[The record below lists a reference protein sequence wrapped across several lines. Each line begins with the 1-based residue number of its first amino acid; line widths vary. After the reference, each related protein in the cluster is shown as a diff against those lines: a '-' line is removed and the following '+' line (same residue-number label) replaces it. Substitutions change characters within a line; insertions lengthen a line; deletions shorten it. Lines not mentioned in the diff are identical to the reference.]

1 MTELFIVLAA
11 VTGIGILAAVLAVL
25 PRAAADGPSDVATRT
40 APKERPTLVGV
51 LSAVLQPV
59 AELMG
64 RRRTRSGKR
73 TLADNLFQADIR
85 LRTSEFL
92 LIQIGSLVAGAV
104 IGLLRFGFGV
114 QAAVLALIGYIAPL
128 AYLRLRQGR
137 RQSMLAAQLP
147 DTLALLS
154 SGLRAGY
161 SLPQAI
167 ENVSQHAA
175 APISEELI
183 RIVREMSIG
192 RSAEQALINFGR
204 RAHSD
209 DVDLVISAVL
219 INNQTGGNLARIMD
233 SIAATIRDR
242 VHVRNQIAALTAQAR
257 ASGTIITAIP
267 FALATLLYFIAPDFF
282 RPMFSNVIGL
292 VLLGLSLISIAVGNV
307 LIRRL
312 ARVEV

>member
-11 VTGIGILAAVLAVL
+11 VTGIGILATVFAVL
-25 PRAAADGPSDVATRT
+25 PKAAAEGPSETGART
-40 APKERPTLVGV
+40 GPKERPTLVGV
-51 LSAVLQPV
+51 LAAALQPV
-59 AELMG
+59 AELMS
-64 RRRTRSGKR
+64 RRRLRSGKR

-92 LIQIGSLVAGAV
+92 LIQIGCLIAGAV

-114 QAAVLALIGYIAPL
+114 QAAVLALIGYLVPL
-128 AYLRLRQGR
+128 AYVRLRQGR
-137 RQSMLAAQLP
+137 RQSTLAAQLP

-167 ENVSQHAA
+167 ENVSLHAA
-175 APISEELI
+175 APISEELS

-192 RSAEQALINFGR
+192 RSAEQALVNFGR

-282 RPMFSNVIGL
+282 RPMFTNVIGL

>member
-1 MTELFIVLAA
+1 MTELFVVLAA

-25 PRAAADGPSDVATRT
+25 PKAAADGPSDAAART
-40 APKERPTLVGV
+40 GPKERPTLVGV
-51 LSAVLQPV
+51 LAAAVQPV
-59 AELMG
+59 AELMS
-64 RRRTRSGKR
+64 RRRRRSGKR

-92 LIQIGSLVAGAV
+92 LIQIGSVVAGAV

-114 QAAVLALIGYIAPL
+114 QVAVLALIGYVVPL
-128 AYLRLRQGR
+128 AYVRLRQGR
-137 RQSMLAAQLP
+137 RQSTLAAQLP

-175 APISEELI
+175 PPISEELS

-209 DVDLVISAVL
+209 DVDLVIAAVL

-257 ASGTIITAIP
+257 ASGTIITALP